1 MFWGDGHPAD
11 TIHSDLEKAPIGIGT
26 IGSKP
31 RPPVDA
37 SGTIERDPMSDAK
50 RRSPA
55 ARRKKVRLTLV
66 LCGTLFLAAAT
77 ALTLSA
83 LQENVTF
90 FFGPTE
96 VTEGKVPQGATF
108 RIGGLVEVGSCH
120 IREDGVTREF
130 RITDGS
136 NAVLVTY
143 AGLLPSLFRDGQGVV
158 ALGQLDTGHSTFVA
172 KEVLAKH
179 DETYMPTEVVEAM
192 KRAGTWKGDESVA
205 EIEASGT
212 SDPCKAKA

>member
-1 MFWGDGHPAD
+1 
-11 TIHSDLEKAPIGIGT
+11 
-26 IGSKP
+26 
-31 RPPVDA
+31 
-37 SGTIERDPMSDAK
+37 MSDSK

-66 LCGTLFLAAAT
+66 LCGVLFLAGAT

-96 VTEGKVPQGATF
+96 VTQGKVPDGATF

-120 IREDGVTREF
+120 IRDDGVTHEF
-130 RITDGS
+130 KVTDGTNS
-136 NAVLVTY
+136 VMVTY

-158 ALGQLDTGHSTFVA
+158 ALGRLDAAQQSSGPQTFVA

-192 KRAGTWKGDESVA
+192 KRAGTWKGDESVE
-205 EIEASGT
+205 EIKGSGT
-212 SDPCKAKA
+212 ADPCKAKA